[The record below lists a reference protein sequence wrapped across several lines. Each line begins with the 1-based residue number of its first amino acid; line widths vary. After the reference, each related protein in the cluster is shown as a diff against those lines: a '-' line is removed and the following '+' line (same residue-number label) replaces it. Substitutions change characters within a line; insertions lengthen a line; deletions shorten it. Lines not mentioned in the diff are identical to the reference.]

1 MGLPGMPWERGV
13 IQESTEQVM
22 RFRPIARFC
31 ATLTSLIFAATVASA
46 AVDAPS
52 DPATKPIVAFHE
64 ALLDS
69 MKQAKQL
76 GVTGRYNRLKP
87 VIERTF
93 DLQAMTS
100 AAVGADFASLSPA
113 DQHAL
118 VEAFER
124 MTVASYAH
132 NFDGYSGER
141 FTMDPNVQERGDHKL
156 VQTMLVVPND
166 KPHAFNYVLHPVG
179 GTWKVID
186 ILLEGYVSQAAT
198 KRSDFSATVAKG
210 GAKALV
216 TRLNTISDG
225 LLTGA

>member
-1 MGLPGMPWERGV
+1 
-13 IQESTEQVM
+13 M

-31 ATLTSLIFAATVASA
+31 ATLMSLIVATTVAAA
-46 AVDAPS
+46 AVDAPN
-52 DPATKPIVAFHE
+52 DPAAKQIVAFHD

-76 GVTGRYNRLKP
+76 GVTGRYNKLKP

-93 DLQAMTS
+93 DLSAMTS
-100 AAVGADFASLSPA
+100 EAVGASFASLSA
-113 DQHAL
+113 GDQRSL
-118 VEAFER
+118 IEAFER

-132 NFDGYSGER
+132 NFDGYSGEQ
-141 FTMDPNVQERGDHKL
+141 FTIDPNVPVRGDHKL
-156 VQTMLVVPND
+156 VQTKLVVPND
-166 KPHAFNYVLHPVG
+166 KPHAFNYVLHQAG

-216 TRLNTISDG
+216 SRLNAISDG
-225 LLTGA
+225 LMTGA

>member
-1 MGLPGMPWERGV
+1 
-13 IQESTEQVM
+13 M
-22 RFRPIARFC
+22 RFRPIARLC
-31 ATLTSLIFAATVASA
+31 ATLASLIVATTVAAA

-52 DPATKPIVAFHE
+52 DPAAKQIVVFHD

-76 GVTGRYNRLKP
+76 GVTGRYNKLKP

-93 DLQAMTS
+93 DLSAMTS
-100 AAVGADFASLSPA
+100 EAVGSGFSSLSA
-113 DQHAL
+113 NDQRAL
-118 VEAFER
+118 IDAFER

-141 FTMDPNVQERGDHKL
+141 FTMDPNVPVRGDHKL
-156 VQTMLVVPND
+156 VQTTLVVPKD
-166 KPHAFNYVLHPVG
+166 RPHAFNYVLHPVD

>member
-1 MGLPGMPWERGV
+1 
-13 IQESTEQVM
+13 M

-31 ATLTSLIFAATVASA
+31 ATLTSLIVLASVAVA
-46 AVDAPS
+46 AVDVPS
-52 DPATKPIVAFHE
+52 DPAAKQIVAFHE

-69 MKQAKQL
+69 MKQAKEL
-76 GVTGRYNRLKP
+76 GVTGRYNKLKP

-93 DLQAMTS
+93 DLSMMTS
-100 AAVGADFASLSPA
+100 EAVGGSFASLPSS
-113 DQHAL
+113 DQRAL

-124 MTVASYAH
+124 MTIASYAH

-141 FTMDPNVQERGDHKL
+141 FTMDPNVPIRGDHKL
-156 VQTMLVVPND
+156 VQTMLVVPHD
-166 KPHAFNYVLHPVG
+166 KPHAFNYVLHPVA

-216 TRLNTISDG
+216 LRLNTISDG

>member
-1 MGLPGMPWERGV
+1 
-13 IQESTEQVM
+13 M
-22 RFRPIARFC
+22 RFRPLACFC
-31 ATLTSLIFAATVASA
+31 ATLSSLIVAATVATA
-46 AVDAPS
+46 AANAPPT
-52 DPATKPIVAFHE
+52 DPAAKQIVVFHD

-76 GVTGRYNRLKP
+76 GVNGRYNKLKP

-100 AAVGADFASLSPA
+100 AAVGANFSSLSPA
-113 DQHAL
+113 DQRTL

-124 MTVASYAH
+124 MTIASYAH

-141 FTMDPNVQERGDHKL
+141 FTMDPDVPVRGDHKL
-156 VQTMLVVPND
+156 VQTTLVVPRD
-166 KPHAFNYVLHPVG
+166 KPHAFNYVLHPVA

-216 TRLNTISDG
+216 VRLNSISDG

>member
-1 MGLPGMPWERGV
+1 
-13 IQESTEQVM
+13 M
-22 RFRPIARFC
+22 RFRLIARLC
-31 ATLTSLIFAATVASA
+31 ASLAYLIVAATVATA
-46 AVDAPS
+46 AADAP
-52 DPATKPIVAFHE
+52 PADAAAKQIFAFHD

-76 GVTGRYNRLKP
+76 GVTGRYNKLKP

-93 DLQAMTS
+93 DFNAMTS
-100 AAVGADFASLSPA
+100 AAVGSNFATLPSS
-113 DQHAL
+113 DQKAL

-124 MTVASYAH
+124 MTIASYAH

-141 FTMDPNVQERGDHKL
+141 FTMDPNVPARGDHKL
-156 VQTMLVVPND
+156 VQTTLVVPND

-198 KRSDFSATVAKG
+198 KRSDFSATIARG
-210 GAKALV
+210 GAKALIA
-216 TRLNTISDG
+216 RLNSISDG
-225 LLTGA
+225 DR

>member
-1 MGLPGMPWERGV
+1 
-13 IQESTEQVM
+13 M
-22 RFRPIARFC
+22 RIRPIARFC
-31 ATLTSLIFAATVASA
+31 ATLTTLIVAVTVAAA
-46 AVDAPS
+46 AVDVPN
-52 DPATKPIVAFHE
+52 DPAAKQIVAFHE

-76 GVTGRYNRLKP
+76 GVTGRYNKLKP

-93 DLQAMTS
+93 DLSTMTS
-100 AAVGADFASLSPA
+100 EAVGASFGSLSSS

-141 FTMDPNVQERGDHKL
+141 FAMDPNVPVRGDHKL
-156 VQTMLVVPND
+156 VQTTLVVPND

-198 KRSDFSATVAKG
+198 KRSDFSATVARG

-216 TRLNTISDG
+216 ARLNTISDG

>member
-1 MGLPGMPWERGV
+1 
-13 IQESTEQVM
+13 M
-22 RFRPIARFC
+22 RFRPIARVC
-31 ATLTSLIFAATVASA
+31 ATLASLIVATTIAAA
-46 AVDAPS
+46 AVDAPT
-52 DPATKPIVAFHE
+52 DPAAKQIVVFHD
-64 ALLDS
+64 ALLDT

-76 GVTGRYNRLKP
+76 GVTGRYNKLKP

-93 DLQAMTS
+93 DLSAMTS
-100 AAVGADFASLSPA
+100 EAVGSGFASLSA
-113 DQHAL
+113 SDQRAL
-118 VEAFER
+118 TEAFER

-141 FTMDPNVQERGDHKL
+141 FTMDPNVPVRGDHKL
-156 VQTMLVVPND
+156 VQTTLLVPKD
-166 KPHAFNYVLHPVG
+166 KPHAFNYVLHPAG

-216 TRLNTISDG
+216 ERLNTISDG
-225 LLTGA
+225 LLAGA

>member
-1 MGLPGMPWERGV
+1 
-13 IQESTEQVM
+13 M

-31 ATLTSLIFAATVASA
+31 ATLTSLIVAATVATA

-52 DPATKPIVAFHE
+52 DPAAKQIIVFHE

-76 GVTGRYNRLKP
+76 GVTGRYNKLKP

-93 DLQAMTS
+93 DLPAMTS
-100 AAVGADFASLSPA
+100 AAVGADYSLLSPA
-113 DQHAL
+113 DQRAL

-124 MTVASYAH
+124 MTIASYAH

-141 FTMDPNVQERGDHKL
+141 FTMDPNVPERGDHKL
-156 VQTMLVVPND
+156 VQTTLVIPND
-166 KPHAFNYVLHPVG
+166 KSHAFNYVMHSVG
-179 GTWKVID
+179 GNWKVID

-198 KRSDFSATVAKG
+198 KRSDFSSTVAKG

-225 LLTGA
+225 LMTGA

>member
-1 MGLPGMPWERGV
+1 
-13 IQESTEQVM
+13 M
-22 RFRPIARFC
+22 RFRPIARIC
-31 ATLTSLIFAATVASA
+31 ATIASLILAANVATA

-52 DPATKPIVAFHE
+52 DPAAKQIVAFHDT
-64 ALLDS
+64 LLDS

-76 GVTGRYNRLKP
+76 GVTGRYNKLKP

-93 DLQAMTS
+93 DLSAMTS
-100 AAVGADFASLSPA
+100 AAVGASFASFSTS
-113 DQHAL
+113 DQRAL
-118 VEAFER
+118 VDAFER

-141 FTMDPNVQERGDHKL
+141 FMMDSNVPVRGDHKL
-156 VQTMLVVPND
+156 VQTTLLVPKD
-166 KPHAFNYVLHPVG
+166 KPHAFNYVMHPVG

-216 TRLNTISDG
+216 LRLNAISDG
-225 LLTGA
+225 LLTG

>member
-1 MGLPGMPWERGV
+1 
-13 IQESTEQVM
+13 M
-22 RFRPIARFC
+22 RIRPIARFC
-31 ATLTSLIFAATVASA
+31 ATLTTLIVAVTVAAA
-46 AVDAPS
+46 AVDVPN
-52 DPATKPIVAFHE
+52 DPAAKQIVAFHE

-76 GVTGRYNRLKP
+76 GVTGRYNKLKP

-93 DLQAMTS
+93 DLSTMTS
-100 AAVGADFASLSPA
+100 EAVGASFGSLSSS

-141 FTMDPNVQERGDHKL
+141 FSMDPNVPVRGDHKL
-156 VQTMLVVPND
+156 VQTTLVVPND

-198 KRSDFSATVAKG
+198 KRSDFSATVARG

-216 TRLNTISDG
+216 ARLNTISDG